1 MWLEVSS
8 WGGNMQRDEFGKEK
22 QWPASE
28 LVFHNKQ
35 FRFYPENNMRGIIR
49 GGQRTGNRMLL
60 LP

>member
-1 MWLEVSS
+1 
-8 WGGNMQRDEFGKEK
+8 MQRDEFGKEK